1 MKALVLSGGGS
12 KGSYQIGVWKAL
24 KKLHIKFDI
33 VTGTSVGALNGA
45 LITQKSY
52 FRAIKLWK
60 KINLKLLFGENAID
74 STNDLKVMTMYGKE
88 FLKNGGMEVKKLE
101 NLIEKEIRY
110 KKLMKSKINY
120 GLVTFNLTTKKPV
133 QITKKE
139 ITKHLIG
146 DYLMASA
153 SCYPAFK
160 QKNIEGERYI
170 DGGFFD
176 NLPINLAIEMG
187 ADEIVAVD
195 LSAPGFNKTPRKKV
209 PTIKIKPNNKLT
221 NFLNFYEE
229 GTKRNIRLGYNDTLK
244 KFGKLEGKKYT
255 FKKRTIEKNNKK
267 HFETFIYLLENI
279 LDNEKTLEKF
289 KKLINLSGVP
299 SKKIID
305 KIGLKIMEELAK
317 DFHLDETKIYSEKS
331 FNKELKKKLNKEQS
345 KETEQFKKLIIEIKE
360 NKKSLKK
367 KILLNPWNFLKALY
381 LYTISEV

>member
-120 GLVTFNLTTKKPV
+120 GLVTFNLTTKKPI

-139 ITKHLIG
+139 IPKHLIG

-221 NFLNFYEE
+221 NFLNFYED
-229 GTKRNIRLGYNDTLK
+229 GAKRNIKLGYNDTLK

-255 FKKRTIEKNNKK
+255 FKKRTLEKNNKK

-279 LDNEKTLEKF
+279 LGNEKTLEKF